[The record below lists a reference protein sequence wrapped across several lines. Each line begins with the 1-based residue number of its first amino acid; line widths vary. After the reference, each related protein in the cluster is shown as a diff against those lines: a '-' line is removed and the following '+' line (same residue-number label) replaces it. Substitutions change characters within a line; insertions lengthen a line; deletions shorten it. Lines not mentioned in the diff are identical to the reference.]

1 MCFPGSLSACSL
13 HAAHFKLQRCQDRF
27 AAELGIPAL
36 KAGAAGPAG
45 AVPSSSVAAAAA
57 AAAEAAEALDAVAA
71 QASRQQQQQQAG
83 EVPVPGVRLVISDT
97 GGRRSLQTAGS
108 SLPLLAGGWWRAGAI
123 KQMPDATALA
133 APHEQPCIRC
143 STWQVPL
150 YPAED
155 ADMEGEGSSSEE
167 DEGSDAGVPEQAI
180 LTVCEFTGEAGGGG
194 GEKDREG
201 EGERG
206 GLRQAQARGSFCL
219 AAAGQATGRQGTH
232 GSSSD
237 SWSQEAA

>member
-1 MCFPGSLSACSL
+1 MRAALRPRCQLREPRLQALLRELLSL

-97 GGRRSLQTAGS
+97 
-108 SLPLLAGGWWRAGAI
+108 
-123 KQMPDATALA
+123 
-133 APHEQPCIRC
+133 
-143 STWQVPL
+143 
-150 YPAED
+150 ED

-180 LTVCEFTGEAGGGG
+180 LTVCEFTGLPRHTAIELLLVHGG
-194 GEKDREG
+194 D
-201 EGERG
+201 
-206 GLRQAQARGSFCL
+206 ATAVL
-219 AAAGQATGRQGTH
+219 AH
-232 GSSSD
+232 LFP
-237 SWSQEAA
+237 